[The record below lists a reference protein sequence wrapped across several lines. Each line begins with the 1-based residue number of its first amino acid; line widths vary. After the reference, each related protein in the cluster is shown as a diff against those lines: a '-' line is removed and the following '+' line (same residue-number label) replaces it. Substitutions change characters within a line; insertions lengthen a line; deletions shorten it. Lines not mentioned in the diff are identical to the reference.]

1 LTRNYPSDRWH
12 PTLPRYHGAAC
23 RSLRRVY
30 AEGVALRRFPLPRVI
45 ANVTAPLPPRP
56 AAGALADAHAGAVRG
71 YFQRAVG
78 RHDLAEDLT
87 QEVFL
92 RVVRATDRYEAR
104 GRERAWLFTIAHRV
118 LIDHFRRRKASPFS
132 TFTAAPGTRQRAEQ
146 TDDVPACAPATQEL
160 RVVLEDALL
169 RLPDEDREIF
179 LLAELAGLSYAEIA
193 DACATTHAAVRSRV
207 YRARIAL
214 RDALAPSSSQPR
226 R

>member
-1 LTRNYPSDRWH
+1 
-12 PTLPRYHGAAC
+12 
-23 RSLRRVY
+23 
-30 AEGVALRRFPLPRVI
+30 VALR
-45 ANVTAPLPPRP
+45 
-56 AAGALADAHAGAVRG
+56 G
-71 YFQRAVG
+71 YFRRAVG

-92 RVVRATDRYEAR
+92 RVVRATDQYQAR

-118 LIDHFRRRKASPFS
+118 LIDHFRRRKASPVALA
-132 TFTAAPGTRQRAEQ
+132 TAAPGPRHHAEL
-146 TDDVPACAPATQEL
+146 TDVEPAGVPATQEL

-193 DACATTHAAVRSRV
+193 DACASTHAAVRSRV
-207 YRARIAL
+207 YRARLAL
-214 RDALAPSSSQPR
+214 RAALAPSPSQPR